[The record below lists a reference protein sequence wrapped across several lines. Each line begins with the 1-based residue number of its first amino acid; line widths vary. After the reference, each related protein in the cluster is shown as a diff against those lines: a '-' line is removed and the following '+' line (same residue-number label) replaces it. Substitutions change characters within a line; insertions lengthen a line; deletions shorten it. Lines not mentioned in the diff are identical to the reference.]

1 MATRDLPKSFRDLAI
16 GWIDKI
22 PKEVTITPAG
32 RLRLRSQ
39 IEQKELEHRERARE
53 NGEIDDDD
61 ELTRKNM
68 GKVNKK
74 NLWNAFVSGAGLFS
88 DGYVNNSVSTVN
100 TCLKTLYG
108 TTYTDSRAISNISAI
123 VFVGTIVGQLSFG
136 YISDH
141 MSRKQGM
148 MIANTM
154 LIIFTLLCAVG
165 TWGKNGSPQGLF
177 AALTVFRFFLG
188 IAIGAEYPTS
198 SVIASEF
205 ANELPAGKRNRYF
218 CWFTNFCIDVGFVVS
233 AFVPLVCLW
242 IFSDHH
248 LTAVWRVSLGLGCI
262 PPLALFFLR
271 LKMLESSSFKKHSVR
286 SAKKFPWWQ
295 VVKFYWFRL
304 TVVSLIWF
312 IYDFST
318 YSFSTY
324 SSYILLEIV
333 PGDDLYKNFGWNVV
347 FNLFYIPGA
356 FLGCLSADY
365 IGPRL
370 TIAGALVIQSSIS
383 FAMASHYPTLKKHI
397 ASFVVVFGFQ
407 QTFGEFGPGDN
418 IGLLAAKTSCTTVR
432 GSYYAIAAAVGKI
445 GAFVGTYIF
454 PIIMSNASKVSADW
468 EMQAPFFVSAA
479 LCMFSAFLALFLCP
493 TVDQD
498 AIDNEDAAFIAYLKD
513 QGYDLHNMGDG
524 TVLEVVDDET
534 SEEEA
539 VKNKQD
545 VQVDTNSKKSL

>member
-16 GWIDKI
+16 GWIEKI

-61 ELTRKNM
+61 DELTRKNM

-88 DGYVNNSVSTVN
+88 DGEST
-100 TCLKTLYG
+100 
-108 TTYTDSRAISNISAI
+108 AISNISAI

-205 ANELPAGKRNRYF
+205 ANELPA
-218 CWFTNFCIDVGFVVS
+218 
-233 AFVPLVCLW
+233 
-242 IFSDHH
+242 
-248 LTAVWRVSLGLGCI
+248 
-262 PPLALFFLR
+262 
-271 LKMLESSSFKKHSVR
+271 
-286 SAKKFPWWQ
+286 
-295 VVKFYWFRL
+295 
-304 TVVSLIWF
+304 
-312 IYDFST
+312 
-318 YSFSTY
+318 
-324 SSYILLEIV
+324 
-333 PGDDLYKNFGWNVV
+333 
-347 FNLFYIPGA
+347 
-356 FLGCLSADY
+356 DY

-407 QTFGEFGPGDN
+407 QTFEVVTMLS
-418 IGLLAAKTSCTTVR
+418 LLQ
-432 GSYYAIAAAVGKI
+432 VGKI

-454 PIIMSNASKVSADW
+454 PIIMRNARKVSADW